1 MPSINFSING
11 RKLQKKEKKQEKRRE
26 EKRREEGWRREMSF
40 LFVGLFK
47 FFWGDIVAVFFL
59 S

>member
-11 RKLQKKEKKQEKRRE
+11 RKLQKKEKKQ